1 MAGRSIILYAGSGG
15 YILQET
21 TAAVVNIR
29 TQLCFVVIAG
39 HNVITLFKHQR
50 GRAAGIPGRYIIP
63 IAFICA
69 LYKVTVIS
77 ALTPRRRTILLMQV
91 ASPLFEIFREITQLL
106 T

>member
-50 GRAAGIPGRYIIP
+50 GRAAGIPGGHIIP
-63 IAFICA
+63 IAFIRA
-69 LYKVTVIS
+69 FIQGDSHFGVDTAPQNDI
-77 ALTPRRRTILLMQV
+77 AD
-91 ASPLFEIFREITQLL
+91 ASRKSFV
-106 T
+106 

>member
-50 GRAAGIPGRYIIP
+50 GRTAGIPGGYIIP
-63 IAFICA
+63 IAFIRA
-69 LYKVTVIS
+69 FIQGNGHFGVDTAPQNDI
-77 ALTPRRRTILLMQV
+77 AD
-91 ASPLFEIFREITQLL
+91 ASRKSFI
-106 T
+106 

>member
-39 HNVITLFKHQR
+39 HDVVIFFNHQN
-50 GRAAGIPGRYIIP
+50 GRAAGIPGGYIIP
-63 IAFICA
+63 IAFIRA
-69 LYKVTVIS
+69 FVQGNSHFGVNT
-77 ALTPRRRTILLMQV
+77 TPQRDIACGCRKPFACDI
-91 ASPLFEIFREITQLL
+91 
-106 T
+106 